1 MAETTIE
8 KGNYLSALSFKV
20 FDLISDA
27 VLIYNETGL
36 CYFNKVA
43 NDLFMNDIELLHTNL
58 PFAFKLDVDAIHFPL
73 KNWGEQWKSLQ
84 SRKTAGVSNQT
95 FSFPLTNKLSADVV
109 AKVECIDNQDFCVF
123 ILRNI
128 VRDEIDEVT
137 AFSFAEF
144 ERLKHIEKTLQES
157 ERCYRTVAELS
168 GSLIYN
174 LDLVANKL
182 TWQGPIEQIT
192 GYTHDEFEEFGIE
205 GHIASIHPDDRERV
219 TQIFKDALQNRT
231 AIKSEFKYQI
241 KNGDYIDV
249 DEFGIVF
256 YDDRHEP
263 IRVIGRK
270 KDITARKQAEL
281 QLMESE
287 KWYRNLFEMA
297 NDAIFVIEDKIVV
310 DCNSK
315 AVSVFGR
322 DRSELVGHYGLTYS
336 CEFQADGVSSYE
348 RILQILER
356 VEDGE
361 SCFYEWQFHRTD
373 GSIFF
378 AEVSVSMIQLL
389 SRKLILAIVRDV
401 SVRKTIEQA
410 LVVSEKRFRNLFNTM
425 FNGLIVML
433 PIFDEVGKMVDAR
446 YVDVNPYFLK
456 HIDKRRDEVVGRTM
470 VDLVGNK
477 VRWLDKYEHVFR
489 TGQSIDFQDYH
500 PHFNGYFKMKIFKPS
515 EEYFAV
521 MIEDITQQVLA
532 ENVLH
537 ENELKYQ
544 MLFNNMHSA
553 CTINLPYFD
562 ETGKLVD
569 FEYVEVNKA
578 FEAQT
583 GVAVERVQGK
593 RISQLLKDYDT
604 SWYDLFSLAINTGQ
618 SISSEKYSV
627 ELNRHFKVNVFKQSD
642 HFFTTIFD
650 DITDLKNAE
659 QQIVDTI
666 VEVEERERRQLA
678 CDLHDEIGPQ
688 LVSMRMYLATLL
700 RLGLNDSQ
708 KEIHQTVIE
717 LLDQT
722 ITSVRGISANLSPA
736 LLERFGLAAAI
747 NAECDYARM
756 LFHVDFKSNIQTCR
770 FNRKVELMI
779 YRIVKELL
787 NNTKKYAD
795 ATLATL
801 SVTAGNGT
809 LSLIYTDN
817 GKGFCYESVM
827 SAPHTGM
834 GLTNIEM
841 RVKSLNGISGFKTNP
856 LGQGVYFELSVPIIS
871 CQTLTEQVN

>member
-1 MAETTIE
+1 
-8 KGNYLSALSFKV
+8 
-20 FDLISDA
+20 
-27 VLIYNETGL
+27 
-36 CYFNKVA
+36 
-43 NDLFMNDIELLHTNL
+43 
-58 PFAFKLDVDAIHFPL
+58 
-73 KNWGEQWKSLQ
+73 
-84 SRKTAGVSNQT
+84 
-95 FSFPLTNKLSADVV
+95 
-109 AKVECIDNQDFCVF
+109 
-123 ILRNI
+123 
-128 VRDEIDEVT
+128 
-137 AFSFAEF
+137 
-144 ERLKHIEKTLQES
+144 
-157 ERCYRTVAELS
+157 
-168 GSLIYN
+168 
-174 LDLVANKL
+174 
-182 TWQGPIEQIT
+182 
-192 GYTHDEFEEFGIE
+192 
-205 GHIASIHPDDRERV
+205 
-219 TQIFKDALQNRT
+219 
-231 AIKSEFKYQI
+231 
-241 KNGDYIDV
+241 
-249 DEFGIVF
+249 
-256 YDDRHEP
+256 
-263 IRVIGRK
+263 
-270 KDITARKQAEL
+270 
-281 QLMESE
+281 
-287 KWYRNLFEMA
+287 
-297 NDAIFVIEDKIVV
+297 
-310 DCNSK
+310 
-315 AVSVFGR
+315 
-322 DRSELVGHYGLTYS
+322 VGQYGLTYS
-336 CEFQADGVSSYE
+336 CKVQADGMDSYE
-348 RILQILER
+348 RIVQILER

-361 SCFYEWQFHRTD
+361 SCCYDWQFYRTD
-373 GSIFF
+373 GSVFF
-378 AEVSVSMIQLL
+378 AEVSVSMIQLS

-425 FNGLIVML
+425 FNGLIVMS
-433 PIFDEVGKMVDAR
+433 PIFNEAGNMVDAR

-470 VDLVGNK
+470 VDLVGDK
-477 VRWLDKYEHVFR
+477 VRWLDKYEHVFQ

-500 PHFNGYFKMKIFKPS
+500 PHFNGHFRMKIFKPS

-562 ETGKLVD
+562 EAGKLVD

-583 GVAVERVQGK
+583 GIAAERVQGK
-593 RISQLLKDYDT
+593 RVSQLLKDYDT

-627 ELNRHFKVNVFKQSD
+627 ELNRHYKVNVFKQSD
-642 HFFTTIFD
+642 HYFAMIFD
-650 DITDLKNAE
+650 DITDLKTAE

-666 VEVEERERRQLA
+666 VEVEERERRKLA

-700 RLGLNDSQ
+700 RMGLNDSQ

-756 LFHVDFKSNIQTCR
+756 LFRVDFKSNIQTCR
-770 FNRKVELMI
+770 LNRKVELMI

-787 NNTKKYAD
+787 NNTKKYAE
-795 ATLATL
+795 ASLATL

-809 LSLIYTDN
+809 LSLIYTDD

-841 RVKSLNGISGFKTNP
+841 RVKSMNGISGFRTNP

-871 CQTLTEQVN
+871 CQSLTE